1 VLDPELRTAVNHAP
15 SHIFCFGATV
25 LGFEIE
31 GSLHE
36 TNTARFAKEAI
47 ADSEVTE
54 RFLEGLYPG
63 THDDAF
69 IVAWI

>member
-1 VLDPELRTAVNHAP
+1 LLDPELRTAIDQSP
-15 SHIFCFGATV
+15 THIFCFSATV

-36 TNTARFAKEAI
+36 TNTAGFAKEAV
-47 ADSEVTE
+47 ADSEVIE

-63 THDDAF
+63 THDDVF
-69 IVAWI
+69 IVACI